1 MSKILKA
8 FSFFVH
14 FETEDMARTKAMI
27 RKEMD
32 KIGSTETAAYV
43 AVLPLF
49 DSISMSVL
57 GETNVDIKIGSLDG
71 GEVAYTNH
79 VKNYICVDIEHICKA
94 FYEKDVIIAFDELLD
109 TLYHESRHVWQFKHG
124 CDFVKYVCPSQDI
137 KEYRNQACEIDARKY
152 AKRECLALS
161 TDDKE
166 AMLRRVLTTLLWF
179 NNK

>member
-1 MSKILKA
+1 MKLVAKA
-8 FSFFVH
+8 FSFFAH

-57 GETNVDIKIGSLDG
+57 GETDVDIKIGSLDG

-94 FYEKDVIIAFDELLD
+94 FWEENVIIAFDELLD
-109 TLYHESRHVWQFKHG
+109 TLYHESRHVWQFRNG
-124 CDFVKYVCPSQDI
+124 WDFVRYTCPSQDMD
-137 KEYRNQACEIDARKY
+137 KYMNQTCEVDARKY

>member
-1 MSKILKA
+1 MKLAKA

-14 FETEDMARTKAMI
+14 FETEDTARTKAMI

-32 KIGSTETAAYV
+32 KIGNTETAAYV

-49 DSISMSVL
+49 DSITMSVL
-57 GETNVDIKIGSLDG
+57 GETDVDIKIGSLDG
-71 GEVAYTNH
+71 EVAHTNH
-79 VKNYICVDIEHICKA
+79 NMNYVCVDVEHICKA

-109 TLYHESRHVWQFKHG
+109 TLYHEVRHVWQFKHG
-124 CDFVKYVCPSQDI
+124 WDFVKYVCPSQDI
-137 KEYRNQACEIDARKY
+137 KEYRNQACEVDARKY

-161 TDDKE
+161 VDDKE
-166 AMLRRVLTTLLWF
+166 ARLRRVLTTLLWF

>member
-1 MSKILKA
+1 MKLAKA

-32 KIGSTETAAYV
+32 KIESIETAAYV
-43 AVLPLF
+43 AILPLF

-57 GETNVDIKIGSLDG
+57 GETDVDIKIGSLDG
-71 GEVAYTNH
+71 EVAHTNH
-79 VKNYICVDIEHICKA
+79 NMNYVCVDVEHICKA

-109 TLYHESRHVWQFKHG
+109 TLYHESRHVWQFRNG
-124 CDFVKYVCPSQDI
+124 WDFVRYTCTSQSID
-137 KEYRNQACEIDARKY
+137 KYRNQRCEVDARRY
-152 AKRECLALS
+152 AKREVFALS
-161 TDDKE
+161 VDDKE

>member
-1 MSKILKA
+1 MKLVAKA

-57 GETNVDIKIGSLDG
+57 GETDVDIKIGSLDR

-79 VKNYICVDIEHICKA
+79 NMNYVCVDVEHICKA

-109 TLYHESRHVWQFKHG
+109 TLYHEVRHVWQFKHG
-124 CDFVKYVCPSQDI
+124 WDFVKYVCPSQDI
-137 KEYRNQACEIDARKY
+137 KEYRNQACEVDARKY